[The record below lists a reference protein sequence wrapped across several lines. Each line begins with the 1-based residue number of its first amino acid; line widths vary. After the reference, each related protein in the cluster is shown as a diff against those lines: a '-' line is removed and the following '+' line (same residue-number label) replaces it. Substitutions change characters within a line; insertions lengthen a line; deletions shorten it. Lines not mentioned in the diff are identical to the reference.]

1 MIRII
6 DNKKVEM
13 TNDEWNMYQDICKSY
28 DRTNFNGKDL
38 FIDLFESD
46 NDGILIMLRPPK
58 TYTSMEVFMF
68 IMALMTQQHLRIAH
82 AQVKK
87 LCDDVRDRLK

>member
-28 DRTNFNGKDL
+28 DRPNFSGKDL
-38 FIDLFESD
+38 FKDLFEVD
-46 NDGILIMLRPPK
+46 DRGILLMLRPPK

-68 IMALMTQQHLRIAH
+68 IMALMQNQHLRLMH
-82 AQVKK
+82 QQVNEFCKK
-87 LCDDVRDRLK
+87 